1 MGVSEWLLAGLVVVI
16 FAFVI
21 LRPDLWGKRG
31 RGSSDGGGDTAVGV
45 HMDGRHQDNDSDSD
59 GDGGDGGGDGGGG
72 D

>member
-1 MGVSEWLLAGLVVVI
+1 MGVGEWLLAGLVAAL

-31 RGSSDGGGDTAVGV
+31 RGSPRTDEDTAVGV
-45 HMDGRHQDNDSDSD
+45 HMDGRHHDHDGSDSD
-59 GDGGDGGGDGGGG
+59 GDGGGDGGGG